1 MIEKFTPP
9 KPLNTAVL
17 FLVFNRLDVTKQ
29 VFQAIRQA
37 KPPRLYIAADGARK
51 NKEGETEK
59 TIAVRDYVLQNI
71 DWDCEVKTLFREENL
86 GCKYAVSGGIDW
98 FFEQEEMG
106 IILEDVVTAPGFLEF
121 MNQALD
127 FYRNDHSILS
137 IAGYGL
143 PLSIQ
148 DYKNDAYALSRFNA
162 WRFGI
167 WQREFQL
174 VEYISKKEYAD
185 FLCNKEAVGRFIRG
199 GGEDMLNMLELEVSG
214 KIDAFDV
221 KAMFCQFKKEMLTV
235 YPKKSLVQNIG
246 HDGTG
251 IHCGKTYKFNHNK
264 LWGKLTGFNFLEN
277 PQIDERVR
285 KANYAF
291 RKQGCRGKARMFLIK
306 TGLYQ
311 MFIRL
316 KYGME

>member
-1 MIEKFTPP
+1 MPELAPVGVSTYIRLGHLKQTISALKKNTLAKQSRLFVFSDAPKAGDEDKVRKVREYLHTIDGFKTVTIIERRENSRVKNNRGGM
-9 KPLNTAVL
+9 KQLLDEAGKCI
-17 FLVFNRLDVTKQ
+17 FL
-29 VFQAIRQA
+29 
-37 KPPRLYIAADGARK
+37 
-51 NKEGETEK
+51 E
-59 TIAVRDYVLQNI
+59 
-71 DWDCEVKTLFREENL
+71 
-86 GCKYAVSGGIDW
+86 
-98 FFEQEEMG
+98 
-106 IILEDVVTAPGFLEF
+106 EDVVTAPGFLEF

-162 WRFGI
+162 WGFGI

-251 IHCGKTYKFNHNK
+251 IHCGKTYKFKHNK
-264 LWGKLTGFNFLEN
+264 LWDKLTGFIFLEN

-291 RKQGCRGKARMFLIK
+291 REQGCRGKARMFLIK

-316 KYGME
+316 KYGIE